1 MLRLGEMILTKP
13 KESVGMSRQVDPL
26 AVAKLDEF
34 TSEVGMIP
42 LITITQGTD
51 RRFHAGSSFSQ

>member
-1 MLRLGEMILTKP
+1 
-13 KESVGMSRQVDPL
+13 MSRQVDPL

-51 RRFHAGSSFSQ
+51 RRFHPWSSFSQ